1 MAGFDD
7 FDTIGLLEAYEQMPK
22 PEAFLRDTFF
32 GNTRTFETESVQV
45 DLYVGKRRMA
55 PFLARYQG
63 GRALLV
69 EGFRTQLHTPPK
81 FAPSRVLPAEDLL
94 YRGLGETPYGGR
106 SPTQRAADILSRDMF
121 ECDASITRREEW
133 MCSNC
138 LLTGS
143 VAMKGDGGGEFAIV
157 YDSDPR
163 NPNTPI
169 SWEESATCDPLMDL
183 AQMQAQVRRAA
194 GVNADVAILA
204 ADAAAAFMRSQKVRD
219 FLNIR
224 NLYIGTVQPSIESD
238 QVTFICR
245 LAWPDIEI
253 YSYDEFYLDFDAEGH
268 EIDAPFMPPGT
279 VLVGSTESPGF
290 MIYGGIIQYEPGQTT
305 PSVYAAERVP
315 LLFTDVD
322 NQVRKFRFT
331 SRPLPVPM
339 NVKGHFGA
347 NALGKGNAEATFP
360 NFTDL
365 WAPPPTTPGPSNG
378 GGEPTSAPKA
388 SNKKGE

>member
-32 GNTRTFETESVQV
+32 SNTRTFETESVQV

-69 EGFRTQLHTPPK
+69 EGFQTHMHTPPK

-94 YRGLGETPYGGR
+94 YRGLGETPYGGK

-138 LLTGS
+138 MLAGS

-157 YDSDPR
+157 YDSEPR

-169 SWEESATCDPLMDL
+169 SWQDSENCDPLMDI
-183 AQMQAQVRRAA
+183 AQMQTWIRRNA
-194 GVNADVAILA
+194 GIDGDIVVMA
-204 ADAAAAFMRSQKVRD
+204 ADAAAAFVKSKQVRD
-219 FLNIR
+219 ILNLR
-224 NLYIGTVQPSIESD
+224 NLYIGAVEPSIVNP

-245 LAWPDIEI
+245 LAWPDIEV
-253 YSYDEFYLDFDAEGH
+253 YSYDEFYLDFDEHGA
-268 EIDAPFMPPGT
+268 EIDAPYLPSGT

-305 PSVYAAERVP
+305 PTAYAAERVP

-331 SRPLPVPM
+331 ARPLPVPL
-339 NVKGHFGA
+339 NVRGHFGA
-347 NALGKGNAEATFP
+347 NCFGHGNEEAKFP

-365 WAPPPTTPGPSNG
+365 WRPPTTGNG
-378 GGEPTSAPKA
+378 NGNGNGVTRQA
-388 SNKKGE
+388 KKE